1 MKNTYEQI
9 KNLHQAKKGDHIV
22 LLYQEKEEYIS
33 SVIPFIKDSLKREEK
48 CLYIDAKDNIENIK
62 RILSNSIDDL
72 KDYLE
77 SNQLQL
83 LTKEQSYLMN
93 KEFDSEK
100 MIKLIKKEINKALK
114 EGYKGLSMT
123 GELAEVLK
131 FKKGKQ
137 EIINYEW
144 KLNHRIF
151 DNLPFTAL
159 CRYNINKYDPET
171 IKSVIELH
179 PYLIWDDEFHENPY
193 YVNYEGY
200 RDNKIV
206 EFEIKSWLKNIKK
219 YKKKAKKLERT
230 ENEYQELYS
239 EAPVGIFRTT
249 SNGGVISVNKTMA
262 EMLGYLTPKEAVSA
276 YNDLKKEL
284 YVDSNRRDEFI
295 KKLKNEGKVENFVY
309 EALKK
314 NGDKIYLSMN
324 AKIE

>member
-9 KNLHQAKKGDHIV
+9 TNLHQAKKGDHIV

-230 ENEYQELYS
+230 ENEYQELFS
-239 EAPVGIFRTT
+239 EAPVGILEQLQM
-249 SNGGVISVNKTMA
+249 V
-262 EMLGYLTPKEAVSA
+262 
-276 YNDLKKEL
+276 EL
-284 YVDSNRRDEFI
+284 SQLI
-295 KKLKNEGKVENFVY
+295 KQWQKC
-309 EALKK
+309 
-314 NGDKIYLSMN
+314 
-324 AKIE
+324 